1 MVSSPKKGVAKLA
14 KPKQK
19 VKSVPKARVKPALP
33 KTGPKKSPTA
43 KSVKSKPKSKV
54 VTKKVVVVPKSSSAS
69 SLKKTIKS
77 SGKPLAK
84 PTVKAADKSQ
94 KANVTKTP
102 VKASKLVQKQIILP
116 VKSKQILPKK
126 LEPAVPS
133 KLHSKNITRK
143 PETSPMTA
151 KVKKIH
157 INVPGSVIVSPD
169 YVPRDRE
176 EFMNPVM
183 LEYFRLK
190 LLKWKIELLREAEN
204 TVHDTLQG
212 TELQKPDLVDRA
224 SEETDHALEL
234 RTRDRERKLISKID
248 EALLR
253 IGDGS
258 YGYCEET
265 GEPISVGRLDAR
277 PIATLSIEAQERHER
292 KERTQR
298 DD

>member
-1 MVSSPKKGVAKLA
+1 
-14 KPKQK
+14 
-19 VKSVPKARVKPALP
+19 
-33 KTGPKKSPTA
+33 
-43 KSVKSKPKSKV
+43 
-54 VTKKVVVVPKSSSAS
+54 
-69 SLKKTIKS
+69 
-77 SGKPLAK
+77 
-84 PTVKAADKSQ
+84 
-94 KANVTKTP
+94 
-102 VKASKLVQKQIILP
+102 
-116 VKSKQILPKK
+116 
-126 LEPAVPS
+126 
-133 KLHSKNITRK
+133 
-143 PETSPMTA
+143 MTA